1 MAFKDI
7 LVHVDTAKS
16 AAARLDFAVRLAQKH
31 EAHLTALHVVPPPYI
46 PADIMGTG
54 VGAEVI
60 AWHEEQRE
68 RRLAGARALID
79 QVQQRHGINIE
90 LRIADGGIEPTI
102 LEHSRYSDLIV
113 ASQPAGD
120 LLDLEQPLQ
129 PSPGNLVVGAGCPV
143 LVLPAAGKDY
153 SLGKHVL
160 IAWKPCAEAARAV
173 RGALPL
179 LRQATTVTVLAA
191 NVDTTDQPRVAG
203 ADIATHLARH
213 GVKVTVMPF
222 TAPDM
227 DVGSLLLA
235 RAADLDA
242 DMIVMGG
249 YGHSRLREM
258 VLGGVTYHILKNQ
271 FIPVFLAS

>member
-1 MAFKDI
+1 MAYKDI

-16 AAARLDFAVRLAQKH
+16 AATRLDFAARLAVTQD
-31 EAHLTALHVVPPPYI
+31 AHLTALHVVPPPYI

-54 VGAEVI
+54 VGADVV
-60 AWHEEQRE
+60 AWHREQRD
-68 RRLAGARALID
+68 RRVADIHALIA
-79 QVQQRHGINIE
+79 QVQQRHGVTIE
-90 LRIADGGIEPTI
+90 ERVVDGGIEPTI
-102 LEHSRYSDLIV
+102 LDHSRYTDLIV
-113 ASQPAGD
+113 ASQPGD
-120 LLDLEQPLQ
+120 LLDLDQPLQ

-143 LVLPAAGKDY
+143 LVLPAAGTPQMP
-153 SLGKHVL
+153 GNHIL

-179 LRQATTVTVLAA
+179 LKKAKAVTVLSA
-191 NVDTTDQPRVAG
+191 NVDTKDQPRIAG

-227 DVGSLLLA
+227 DVGSLILA
-235 RAADLDA
+235 RAADLGA
-242 DMIVMGG
+242 DLIVMGG

-271 FIPVFLAS
+271 IVPVLLAS

>member
-1 MAFKDI
+1 MAYKDI
-7 LVHVDTAKS
+7 LVHVDAAKS
-16 AAARLDFAVRLAQKH
+16 ATGRLDFAANLAQQH
-31 EAHLTALHVVPPPYI
+31 NAHLTALHVVPPPYI

-54 VGAEVI
+54 VGADVI
-60 AWHEEQRE
+60 AWHLEQRE
-68 RRLAGARALID
+68 RRLADIRDLIA
-79 QVQQRHGINIE
+79 QVQQRHGISIE
-90 LRIADGGIEPTI
+90 QRVVDGSIEPTI
-102 LEHSRYSDLIV
+102 LDHSRYTDLIV
-113 ASQPAGD
+113 ASQPGD

-153 SLGKHVL
+153 SIGKHVL
-160 IAWKPCAEAARAV
+160 IAWKSCAEAARAV

-179 LRQATTVTVLAA
+179 LKQAKAVTVLAA
-191 NVDTTDQPRVAG
+191 NVDTSDQPRVAG
-203 ADIATHLARH
+203 ADIATYLARH

-235 RAADLDA
+235 RAADLGA

-271 FIPVFLAS
+271 FIPVLLAS

>member
-1 MAFKDI
+1 MAYKDI
-7 LVHVDTAKS
+7 LVHVDTASS
-16 AAARLDFAVRLAQKH
+16 AATRLDFAAKLAQQH
-31 EAHLTALHVVPPPYI
+31 GAHLTALHVDTPPYI

-54 VGAEVI
+54 VGADVI
-60 AWHEEQRE
+60 AWHREQRD
-68 RRLAGARALID
+68 RRLVSIREMIA
-79 QVQQRHGINIE
+79 QVQKRHGIAIE
-90 LRIADGGIEPTI
+90 ERVVTGSIEPTVV
-102 LEHSRYSDLIV
+102 EHSHYSDLIV
-113 ASQPAGD
+113 ASQPGD

-129 PSPGNLVVGAGCPV
+129 PSPGNLVVSAGCPV
-143 LVLPAAGKDY
+143 LVVPSTGKDF
-153 SLGKHVL
+153 STGKNVM
-160 IAWKPCAEAARAV
+160 IAWKSCAEAARAV

-179 LRQATTVTVLAA
+179 LKQAKTVTVLSA
-191 NVDTTDQPRVAG
+191 NVDTRDQRVAG

-213 GVKVTVMPF
+213 GVKVTVTPF

-235 RAADLDA
+235 RAADLGS

>member
-1 MAFKDI
+1 MAYKDI

-16 AAARLDFAVRLAQKH
+16 AAARLDFAAALAQRH
-31 EAHLTALHVVPPPYI
+31 DAHLTALHVVPPPYI

-54 VGAEVI
+54 VGAEVVT
-60 AWHEEQRE
+60 WHREQRD
-68 RRLAGARALID
+68 RRLADFRDLIA
-79 QVQQRHGINIE
+79 QVQQRHGISIE
-90 LRIADGGIEPTI
+90 QRVADGGIEPTI
-102 LEHSRYSDLIV
+102 LDHSRYTDLIV
-113 ASQPAGD
+113 VSQPAD
-120 LLDLEQPLQ
+120 LLDLEQPIQ
-129 PSPGNLVVGAGCPV
+129 PSPGNLVIGAGCPV
-143 LVLPAAGKDY
+143 LVLPAAGKEY
-153 SLGKHVL
+153 IAAGHVL

-179 LRQATTVTVLAA
+179 LKQAKAVTVLAA
-191 NVDTTDQPRVAG
+191 NVDTSDQPRVAG

-213 GVKVTVMPF
+213 GVKVTVTPF

-235 RAADLDA
+235 RAADLGA

>member
-7 LVHVDTAKS
+7 LVHVDTASS
-16 AAARLDFAVRLAQKH
+16 AAARLDFAAKLALQH
-31 EAHLTALHVVPPPYI
+31 DAHLTALHVDPPPYI

-54 VGAEVI
+54 VGADVVL
-60 AWHEEQRE
+60 WHREQRD
-68 RRLAGARALID
+68 RRLVGVRDLIA
-79 QVQQRHGINIE
+79 QVQQRHGIAIE
-90 LRIADGGIEPTI
+90 QRVAEGGIEPTI

-113 ASQPAGD
+113 ASQPGD

-143 LVLPAAGKDY
+143 LVLPAAGSDY
-153 SLGKHVL
+153 SIGKHVL

-179 LRQATTVTVLAA
+179 LKQAKAVTVLAA
-191 NVDTTDQPRVAG
+191 NVDTKDQPRVAG

-227 DVGSLLLA
+227 DVGSLVLA
-235 RAADLDA
+235 RAADLGA

-271 FIPVFLAS
+271 FIPVLLAS